1 MDINGL
7 FVWALGSVIRA
18 IQLIW
23 TLKKIFDLYLSVNWI
38 MMTHWAHS
46 NNKILTITRITWIT
60 LFLFIPCLD
69 QFWLYLKKSS
79 ANAITRKYKYKNLK
93 PIYVIKRTSGLCE
106 WLLYSATQWLDQLH
120 HQSSFACVSIS
131 CITWIE
137 GSVIHFNKQK
147 ALNKCQAYRM
157 KVLSFTLSFSYRWH
171 YITVSD
177 YVRFWHRFRSSS

>member
-38 MMTHWAHS
+38 MMTHWVHG

-79 ANAITRKYKYKNLK
+79 ANAIPRKYKWQKSKTYILNQTYKRLVWMAALIGYPVTWSVASPK
-93 PIYVIKRTSGLCE
+93 FICLCINFSH
-106 WLLYSATQWLDQLH
+106 YLD
-120 HQSSFACVSIS
+120 
-131 CITWIE
+131 
-137 GSVIHFNKQK
+137 
-147 ALNKCQAYRM
+147 
-157 KVLSFTLSFSYRWH
+157 
-171 YITVSD
+171 
-177 YVRFWHRFRSSS
+177 